1 MSALPLS
8 ITKPAS
14 LAGEPEVPLASSIS
28 ESLTTVLVVSI
39 VVVVPFTVKSPVIV
53 ALPATSKPVP
63 FKSWKFVVFNLAA
76 ILLEPFL
83 IVANSIKPS
92 SVPAEASSI
101 LPVIFAYTVEAP
113 PSSSPL
119 NLIWPK

>member
-1 MSALPLS
+1 MEAPVNVPVPSLNLSSLSSNPINALSALPLS

-28 ESLTTVLVVSI
+28 ESLTTVLVESI

-63 FKSWKFVVFNLAA
+63 FKS
-76 ILLEPFL
+76 
-83 IVANSIKPS
+83 
-92 SVPAEASSI
+92 
-101 LPVIFAYTVEAP
+101 
-113 PSSSPL
+113 
-119 NLIWPK
+119 